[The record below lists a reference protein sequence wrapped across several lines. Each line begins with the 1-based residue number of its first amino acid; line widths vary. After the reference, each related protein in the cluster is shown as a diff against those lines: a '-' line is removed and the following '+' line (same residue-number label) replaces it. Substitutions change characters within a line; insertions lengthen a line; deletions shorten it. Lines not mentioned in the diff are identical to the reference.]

1 MPTRRDRELQRRKRM
16 TRMSTLEQVQ
26 KMKLHAEIKKLGAES
41 DKLMMETRWYPIVV
55 ATGLVAALVALTK
68 VFL

>member
-1 MPTRRDRELQRRKRM
+1 
-16 TRMSTLEQVQ
+16 MSTLEQVQ